1 MLNRILFVDD
11 EPRVLDGLRR
21 SLRSKRKDWE
31 LSFVSS
37 GAEALEKIAEE
48 PFDILI
54 SDVKMPGMN
63 GVELLRIVAERNPE
77 IVRII
82 LTGYAEHDLS
92 MKAVKIAHQYLTKPC
107 ESDHLIGIIT
117 RIFNLR
123 KLMKNEDV
131 ISFVS
136 SMKTIPSLPEFYKE
150 LIRELDSENTSIKR
164 ISEIIS
170 KDMGMS
176 AKILQV
182 VNSPF
187 FSTYRTVSSPLQA
200 ASLLGLN
207 TIRNLALSIHLF
219 QAYEDKSSVFDYHRL
234 WAHSMSVAELAKKIV
249 ADVGVDKEFEDHA
262 FVSGMLHDIGK
273 LIMAVEYPDTYAKV
287 LQDAQESG
295 IEIYEAEYR
304 EFGTGHQEVA
314 AYLLGIWGI
323 PDDIIE
329 PIAFHHVPSNGYNTG
344 FSPLAAVHI
353 ADAIVTTRTEAIGKM
368 MQPDMNFLRNAKLEP
383 LYKRW
388 LEAEGA

>member
-1 MLNRILFVDD
+1 MTSRILFVDD

-37 GAEALEKIAEE
+37 GLEALALIAQE
-48 PFDILI
+48 PFDIVI
-54 SDVKMPGMN
+54 TDVKMPHMN
-63 GVELLRIVAERNPE
+63 GVELLKEVTKMKPD

-92 MKAVKIAHQYLTKPC
+92 LKAVKIAHQYLTKPC

-123 KLMKNEDV
+123 KLMNNDRV
-131 ISFVS
+131 ISLVS

-150 LIRELDSENTSIKR
+150 LLLELESENTSIKR
-164 ISEIIS
+164 IGEIIS

-187 FSTYRTVSSPLQA
+187 FSTYRTVSNPLQA

-219 QAYEDKSSVFDYHRL
+219 QAYEEKASVFDYHRL

-249 ADVGVDKEFEDHA
+249 ADVNTEKEMEDHA

-273 LIMAVEYPDTYAKV
+273 LIMAVEFPELYTEV
-287 LQDAQESG
+287 IQDAKESG
-295 IEIYEAEYR
+295 IELAEAEYKV
-304 EFGTGHQEVA
+304 FHTGHQEIA
-314 AYLLGIWGI
+314 GYLLGIWGL
-323 PDDIIE
+323 PDDIVE
-329 PIAFHHVPSNGYNTG
+329 PIAFHHMPLRGYNTG

-353 ADAIVTTRTEAIGKM
+353 ADAIVSNRTDAIGKP
-368 MQPDMNFLRNAKLEP
+368 MQPDMDFLRETKLET
-383 LYKRW
+383 LYQHWRD
-388 LEAEGA
+388 AEGR